1 MTAAISIGAFLLL
14 KPLFQT
20 GYINHTVSEVSGS
33 KSMAILG
40 YMDMPQPFAS
50 LTAWLLSP
58 RHLELAVLW
67 FGGGKGRVIVIT
79 KDHKMIFVPVS

>member
-20 GYINHTVSEVSGS
+20 GYINHTMSDVSSS
-33 KSMAILG
+33 KSMANLS
-40 YMDMPQPFAS
+40 YLDTPQPFAL

-58 RHLELAVLW
+58 RHLELAILW
-67 FGGGKGRVIVIT
+67 FRGGRGRVIVTT
-79 KDHKMIFVPVS
+79 KDQKMIFVSVS